1 MKLPAVEAP
10 EWKPPALEPSPS
22 AALSLFSGAGGLDLG
37 LHASGWPVL
46 AQIEMDPDCVATLK
60 ASRSRHRPQC
70 IAAKIEEV
78 DPGALRRSLTLRV
91 GQLGL
96 LAGGPPCQP
105 FTTTGLRQ
113 GIKDRRASST
123 FPAYFRYVEEFM
135 PSALLLENVDGML
148 SAALRHRPLSHRGGG
163 APLLDWA
170 ERKGS
175 FLHWLLTK
183 LTGLGYSVAWGVI
196 EAADHGVPQFR
207 QRAVLIGIRE
217 GGPCFLP
224 EPTFGP
230 HPLLPF
236 RTLRN
241 ALAQVK
247 ETGPVQPLSDRK
259 KAVFRLIPPGGNWRD
274 LSEDARRETMGAAY
288 FAEGGKGG
296 WWRRLSWDEPAPT
309 ILGMPD
315 HSSTALVHPDELRCL
330 SLNECAA
337 VQTFPKHVRFG
348 GSPRS
353 GYQQIGN
360 AVPPLL
366 ARTLGRHV
374 AMHLAGRPAVTPASP
389 LWRNESANRRI
400 GTHGWAVPGPSGPR
414 FHILAKPREDSVWA
428 FERYDYRHT

>member
-1 MKLPAVEAP
+1 VKLPAVEAIDWGQSSS
-10 EWKPPALEPSPS
+10 EPPPS

-60 ASRSRHRPQC
+60 ALRSRHRPQC

-78 DPGALRRSLTLRV
+78 DPAALRRSLTLRV

-113 GIKDRRASST
+113 GINDRRASST

-148 SAALRHRPLSHRGGG
+148 SAALRHRPISHRGGG

-183 LTGLGYSVAWGVI
+183 LTGLGYSVVWGVI

-224 EPTFGP
+224 
-230 HPLLPF
+230 
-236 RTLRN
+236 
-241 ALAQVK
+241 
-247 ETGPVQPLSDRK
+247 
-259 KAVFRLIPPGGNWRD
+259 
-274 LSEDARRETMGAAY
+274 
-288 FAEGGKGG
+288 
-296 WWRRLSWDEPAPT
+296 
-309 ILGMPD
+309 
-315 HSSTALVHPDELRCL
+315 
-330 SLNECAA
+330 
-337 VQTFPKHVRFG
+337 
-348 GSPRS
+348 
-353 GYQQIGN
+353 
-360 AVPPLL
+360 
-366 ARTLGRHV
+366 
-374 AMHLAGRPAVTPASP
+374 
-389 LWRNESANRRI
+389 
-400 GTHGWAVPGPSGPR
+400 
-414 FHILAKPREDSVWA
+414 
-428 FERYDYRHT
+428 